1 MYLCLV
7 SCFTSPV
14 CLTSS
19 VSCLLSHVSCSPVS
33 RLMSHISCHLSVVSC
48 QLSLV
53 ACLMSPVSC
62 LLSHDSCLTS
72 LVLSPVSFRLSPVS
86 FLTSPVS
93 HLLSHV
99 SCLTYPVSCLLSHVP
114 STVPNILF
122 LRHCHCSIFA
132 YLCAT
137 ATRAI
142 FLVRTSGTVVLKLVQ
157 VPSSTAGLWLLV
169 QCRYICTK
177 ETRHIPFLSDHIT
190 GSIFLQRFRIFLGQ
204 CAHCVVWL
212 RDVIHSKPEERVR
225 NLV

>member
-72 LVLSPVSFRLSPVS
+72 LVLS
-86 FLTSPVS
+86 
-93 HLLSHV
+93 
-99 SCLTYPVSCLLSHVP
+99 PVSCLLSHVP